1 MQAKIGNSLLARLT
15 PEAKPY
21 EVNDTE
27 LKGFLL
33 RIQPSGVISYYCS
46 YRNRQGKRNRLSLGR
61 HPTVTPAQAR
71 DHARQTLASV
81 VKGEDPA
88 SAARP
93 EKSHTLESYLKNDY
107 GPWVKAHRKTGDA
120 TVDRIKASFPKLQ
133 SQSLAEFSP
142 QQIDKWRTKATNDG
156 KKPASIN
163 RDISALKSALSKA
176 VEWGMLTEHPLR
188 TVKLTKLD
196 SGKVVRFL
204 STVEEG
210 SLVATLDAR
219 EVRLRAERTSANKW
233 RTERRYPLLP
243 DLLSANFADHLKP
256 MVLLSL
262 NTGLRQGELFQLR
275 WDAVDL
281 ERNTITIHGDNA
293 KSGKTRHLPLNA
305 TALSALKSWK
315 KQQEDVD
322 GLVFPSVEGK
332 PFDNVNKAWHR
343 VLKDAS
349 INNFRWHDLR
359 HHFASKLVMAGVD
372 LNTVREL
379 LGHSDIKMTLRYAHL
394 APEHKAAAVA
404 KLVPPG

>member
-88 SAARP
+88 TAARP

-107 GPWVKAHRKTGDA
+107 GPWVKAHRKTGGA

-133 SQSLAEFSP
+133 SQLLAEFSP
-142 QQIDKWRTKATNDG
+142 QQIDKWRTRAVNDG

-163 RDISALKSALSKA
+163 RDLSALKSALAKA
-176 VEWGMLTEHPLR
+176 VEWKMLTEHPLR
-188 TVKLTKLD
+188 NVKLTKLD

-204 STVEEG
+204 SIDEE
-210 SLVATLDAR
+210 VALAAALDAR
-219 EVRLRAERTSANKW
+219 EARLRAERASANKW

-243 DLLSANFADHLKP
+243 ELGVDAFVDHLKP
-256 MVLLSL
+256 MVLVSL
-262 NTGLRQGELFQLR
+262 HTGVRQGELFQLR
-275 WDAVDL
+275 WEAVDL
-281 ERNTITIHGDNA
+281 ERSNITIHGGTA

-305 TALSALKSWK
+305 TALLALKSWK
-315 KQQEDVD
+315 EQRDDVD
-322 GLVFPSVEGK
+322 GLVFPSAEGK

-349 INNFRWHDLR
+349 IDNLRWHDLR

-372 LNTVREL
+372 LNTVRE
-379 LGHSDIKMTLRYAHL
+379 
-394 APEHKAAAVA
+394 PC
-404 KLVPPG
+404 LVIATSR